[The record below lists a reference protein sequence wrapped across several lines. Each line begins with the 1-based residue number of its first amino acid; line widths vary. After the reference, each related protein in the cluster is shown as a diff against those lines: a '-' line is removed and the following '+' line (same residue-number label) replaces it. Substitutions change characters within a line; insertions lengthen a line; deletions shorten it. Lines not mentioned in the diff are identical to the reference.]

1 MSNTYNADAIEVL
14 TGLDPVR
21 KRPGM
26 YTDTTRPN
34 HLIQEVVDNSVDEAI
49 SGHASTIILTLFKD
63 GSVEVSDDGRGMPV
77 DKHKG
82 EKVSGV
88 ELILTRLH
96 AGGKFSDKNY
106 QYSGGLH
113 GVGVSVVNALSK
125 TLEVTVKRDAKV
137 YFMTFKNG
145 NKATELKQIDV
156 VGKRNTG
163 TTVSF
168 MPDGKYFD
176 SVKISIPK
184 LKHVLRAKAVLCS
197 GLLVKFIDS
206 TVSKDKAQSEEWCYE
221 DGLTDYLVQAT
232 SEYETLPTE
241 PFEGSIQGNDEAVD
255 WAVQWLP
262 EGGEVTGES
271 YVNLIP
277 TPLGGTHVSG
287 LRTGLLEALREFC
300 EFRNLLPRGL
310 KLSPDDVWDK
320 CCYVLSSK
328 IIDPQFSGQTKERLS
343 SRQCA
348 LFVAGVIKD
357 SFGLWLNQHTDEAEA
372 IAELCISN
380 AQSRLKASKKVARKK
395 ITSGPALP
403 GKLADCSTE
412 DVMSGELFL
421 VEGDSAGGSAKQARD
436 RETQA
441 ILPLRGKIL
450 NTWEVD
456 SSEILASQTVHDI
469 AVALGVDPGS
479 ANIGELRYGKIC
491 ILADA
496 DSDGLH
502 IATLLCALF
511 IKHFKPVVTAGHIYV
526 AMPPLFRIDIGKE
539 VFYALDEAEK
549 EGVLDAITAEKKT
562 GKVNVQRFKGLGEMN
577 PLQLRE
583 TTMARDTRR
592 LVQLTLED
600 ETASKK
606 KTNTFEIMDL
616 LLAKNRAPDRK
627 TWLEDSGN
635 LADYAE

>member
-34 HLIQEVVDNSVDEAI
+34 HLVQEVIDNSVDEALA
-49 SGHASTIILTLFKD
+49 GHANHLSLQLNKD

-77 DKHKG
+77 DKHRG

-96 AGGKFSDKNY
+96 AGGKFSNKNY

-125 TLEVTVKRDAKV
+125 HLEVIVRRDGKV
-137 YFMTFKNG
+137 YSMSFKSG
-145 NKATELKQIDV
+145 EKATELKVIDT

-163 TTVSF
+163 TTVKF
-168 MPDGKYFD
+168 MPDEKYFD
-176 SVKISIPK
+176 SAKISIIR

-197 GLLVKFIDS
+197 GLRVSFVDN
-206 TVSKDKAQSEEWCYE
+206 TVSEEKSQSEEWCFE
-221 DGLTDYLVQAT
+221 DGLIDYLTQAT
-232 SEYETLPTE
+232 EDYETLPKE
-241 PFEGSIQGNDEAVD
+241 PFFGSVQGNDEAVD
-255 WAVQWLP
+255 WAIQWLP
-262 EGGEVTGES
+262 EGGEITGES

-277 TPLGGTHVSG
+277 TPLGGTHVTG
-287 LRTGLLEALREFC
+287 LRTGLLDSLREFC

-310 KLSPDDVWDK
+310 KLTSDDVWDK

-328 IIDPQFSGQTKERLS
+328 LLDPQFSGQTKERLS

-348 LFVAGVIKD
+348 VFVAGVVKD
-357 SFGLWLNQHTDEAEA
+357 SFSLWLNQHTDEAEA

-380 AQSRLKASKKVARKK
+380 AQVRLKASKQVARKK

-403 GKLADCSTE
+403 GKLADCSTQ

-436 RETQA
+436 REFQA

-456 SSEILASQTVHDI
+456 SNEILASQTVHDV
-469 AVALGVDPGS
+469 AVALGVDPGT
-479 ANIGELRYGKIC
+479 ADIEGLRYGKIC

-511 IKHFKPVVTAGHIYV
+511 VKHFRPLVEGGFIYV
-526 AMPPLFRIDIGKE
+526 AMPPLFRIDVGKE
-539 VFYALDEAEK
+539 VFYALDEDEK
-549 EGVLDAITAEKKT
+549 NGILDRIAAEKKT
-562 GKVNVQRFKGLGEMN
+562 AKVNVQRFKGLGEMN

-583 TTMARDTRR
+583 TTMATDTRR
-592 LVQLTLED
+592 LVQLTLEED
-600 ETASKK
+600 PTAKK
-606 KTNTFEIMDL
+606 KTSTFQMMDL
-616 LLAKNRAPDRK
+616 LLAKGRSADRK
-627 TWLEDSGN
+627 AWLEDSGSH
-635 LADYAE
+635 ADFAE